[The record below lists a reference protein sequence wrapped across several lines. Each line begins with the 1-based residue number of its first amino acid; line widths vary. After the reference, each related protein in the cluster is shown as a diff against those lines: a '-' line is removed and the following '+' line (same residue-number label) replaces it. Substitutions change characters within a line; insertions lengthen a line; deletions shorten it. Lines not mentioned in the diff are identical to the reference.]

1 VPGAG
6 NPQSLNRYTYV
17 NNNPLAYTDPSGHW
31 PSWGHAFRGFVVQ
44 YVNDVTFGFGGAVYQ
59 AINGLSIDQDPSEG
73 FQEGRQYGRAL
84 STAQSVANVVAGS
97 GLAAAGASAG
107 PLTAAIALLGAGPS
121 GGGTVV
127 AGAVVITAEG
137 AMVVIGLSEAAYGLA
152 MLAYI
157 KGDPLQGT
165 NDDQPNPHDLRKLTR
180 KEVRRYDL
188 EAAKDADGVHPST
201 DLYVDVN
208 TGQIWYRAEQE
219 APWQWLDTVPDLM
232 K

>member
-1 VPGAG
+1 M
-6 NPQSLNRYTYV
+6 
-17 NNNPLAYTDPSGHW
+17 
-31 PSWGHAFRGFVVQ
+31 
-44 YVNDVTFGFGGAVYQ
+44 
-59 AINGLSIDQDPSEG
+59 
-73 FQEGRQYGRAL
+73 
-84 STAQSVANVVAGS
+84 VAGS

-157 KGDPLQGT
+157 KGDPLPGT
-165 NDDQPNPHDLRKLTR
+165 NDDQPKPHDLRKLR
-180 KEVRRYDL
+180 AREVDQYGL
-188 EAAKDADGVHPST
+188 EEIKSHEGVGAKI
-201 DLYVDVN
+201 DLYVDVT
-208 TGQIWYRAEQE
+208 TGDIWFRAEPE
-219 APWQWLDTVPDLM
+219 APWQWLDTVPGLM